1 MGQSSRHIE
10 TDVTAKAAAK
20 RVEGKTS
27 EGEEGEDQAG
37 GSDEAAGAGEG
48 NPTALGSHLCFGLV
62 KFVQMWS
69 LVGESH
75 ASVCVRV
82 LTPL

>member
-1 MGQSSRHIE
+1 MRAERARASQTLPYLYTIYYIKYYYYILLRYYSTTTTLPYH
-10 TDVTAKAAAK
+10 
-20 RVEGKTS
+20 
-27 EGEEGEDQAG
+27 
-37 GSDEAAGAGEG
+37 
-48 NPTALGSHLCFGLV
+48 GSHLCFGLV

-82 LTPL
+82 LTPP